1 MSPVNQIYITYRLY
15 TGDITGAITPQ
26 AQLRLSVE
34 TAIVSGKSVHRAGKI
49 RV

>member
-34 TAIVSGKSVHRAGKI
+34 TAII
-49 RV
+49 